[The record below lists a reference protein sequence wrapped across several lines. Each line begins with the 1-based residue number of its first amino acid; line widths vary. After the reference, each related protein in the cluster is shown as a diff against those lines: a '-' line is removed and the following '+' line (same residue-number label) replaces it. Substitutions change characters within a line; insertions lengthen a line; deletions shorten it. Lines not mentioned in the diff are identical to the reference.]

1 MRLRRERNQSD
12 RLAFNGTD
20 LSKLVYCKVSRP
32 VMAPV
37 DATFESVPG
46 RHGEVFK
53 SACRSGYDLPVEI
66 WLRTE
71 DRREVAEMRHKLAA
85 ALWTDEPA
93 PLYLPDDPT
102 RYLLAIVSG
111 STDLNEITDDC
122 PTTTVTFHVG
132 DPDFYGRKRRMEVS
146 AGDVHLDAGGNRPSY
161 LKVTAK
167 PAAGSTWRIT
177 NVDTGEFVAVD
188 APLTSSSTVRID
200 MATERATVNDQTA
213 PVTIDSDFFE
223 IDGRCHLRISGG
235 TAILEWEERWL

>member
-1 MRLRRERNQSD
+1 MQLRRERNQSD
-12 RLAFNGTD
+12 RLVFNGTD
-20 LSKLVYCKVSRP
+20 LSDLVYCKVRRP

-46 RHGEVFK
+46 RHGEMFK
-53 SACRSGYDLPVEI
+53 SAYRGGYDLPVEI

-71 DRREVAEMRHKLAA
+71 DRREVAEMRHRLAA

-111 STDLNEITDDC
+111 STDLDEITDDC
-122 PTTTVTFHVG
+122 PTATVTFHVG
-132 DPDFYGRKRRMEVS
+132 DPDFYGRKRRVEAS
-146 AGDVHLDAGGNRPSY
+146 AGDVRVEAGGNRPSRM
-161 LKVTAK
+161 KVTAK
-167 PAAGSTWRIT
+167 PSGKSAWRIT
-177 NVDTGEFVAVD
+177 NVDTGEFVEVD
-188 APLTSSSTVRID
+188 AALDPSSTVRID
-200 MATERATVNDQTA
+200 MAAERATVNGQNA

-223 IDGRCHLRISGG
+223 IDGRCHLMISDG